1 MRDMRVPVIVVFC
14 LCSIMA
20 PALDTLADQSP
31 VFSNESVRVFALDLP
46 SGRSIKLTARDH
58 NYFLVTLKDGI
69 LASARQGFDPIINV
83 TLQQG
88 DGRVL
93 YGGRPLTV
101 VNKGGTYHG
110 ILVEFL
116 DPAVS
121 TYDYQ
126 WRTNDWD
133 WGQTAFSP
141 PIADRATFVN
151 SLFLNRAIAWQ
162 VQLLPGDAL
171 PPASKGPDYLLVP
184 VTDLE
189 LRGDSPLRLASGEVR
204 WFTAGA
210 RPKLVNES
218 GMVAKFI
225 VLNFGRDIDMPTV
238 IPTVK

>member
-1 MRDMRVPVIVVFC
+1 MRGMRVPLVVAFC
-14 LCSIMA
+14 LCSVMA
-20 PALDTLADQSP
+20 LAQDTLADQAEI
-31 VFSNESVRVFALDLP
+31 FSNESVRVFALDLP
-46 SGRSIKLTARDH
+46 YGRSIKLTARDH
-58 NYFLVTLKDGI
+58 NYFLVTLKGGI
-69 LASARQGFDPIINV
+69 LASARQGEDPIINV

-101 VNKGGTYHG
+101 VNKGATYHG

-116 DPAVS
+116 DPSVS

-133 WGQTAFSP
+133 WGQSVFPP

-151 SLFLNRAIAWQ
+151 SLTLNRAMAWQ

-171 PPASKGPDYLLVP
+171 PAASKGPGYLLIP

-218 GMVAKFI
+218 GTVEKFV
-225 VLNFGRDIDMPTV
+225 VLNFGRDIDMPAV
-238 IPTVK
+238 IPTIK